1 MKFVEILKS
10 LFIPKKMVKYRST
23 TVFFAIIIFI
33 LSSYLL
39 VVPADYKVKHSFNK
53 NIEENNI
60 LYLQAIQNIPE
71 GNKEVENIFKELYEK
86 KLSVTSDDRLLQ
98 SSNMVFNKLNK
109 ADSSAL
115 GVITKSKDNKWVFD
129 EQITEIL
136 VPENSTIPYFD
147 IKDGK
152 LLVNNV
158 ELSDTE
164 LTGKVET
171 IKVSVNSKTGYFVLN
186 SNITDDEG
194 NTFEKITNISF
205 TKNDVNVKVVD
216 GYVYINDVNTEFKTN
231 ASHVVFYYE
240 PTNVEYYE
248 NSFEYTNDL
257 GKKINFTF
265 VVDLSQK
272 GDLYNPNESF
282 KYSEE
287 KFPNITTTEYY
298 LVLLTYNQLYYQAH
312 PNGIDEKKIEDAT
325 TNNDDVLR
333 ATSAQNFF
341 TSVNF
346 NSDSFENTK
355 LAKETLIKILKQGY
369 VSKYNTMYSII
380 TFIYTVIF
388 PLFITF
394 IFWLF
399 FKKNGKL
406 KKMRE
411 YYNIAGVTNI
421 ACSLF
426 VFVILW
432 FYPDGIGNLYPFIFA
447 LYYLFVLYK
456 INSSREIEETIR

>member
-1 MKFVEILKS
+1 M
-10 LFIPKKMVKYRST
+10 
-23 TVFFAIIIFI
+23 
-33 LSSYLL
+33 
-39 VVPADYKVKHSFNK
+39 
-53 NIEENNI
+53 
-60 LYLQAIQNIPE
+60 
-71 GNKEVENIFKELYEK
+71 
-86 KLSVTSDDRLLQ
+86 
-98 SSNMVFNKLNK
+98 
-109 ADSSAL
+109 
-115 GVITKSKDNKWVFD
+115 
-129 EQITEIL
+129 
-136 VPENSTIPYFD
+136 
-147 IKDGK
+147 
-152 LLVNNV
+152 
-158 ELSDTE
+158 
-164 LTGKVET
+164 
-171 IKVSVNSKTGYFVLN
+171 
-186 SNITDDEG
+186 
-194 NTFEKITNISF
+194 
-205 TKNDVNVKVVD
+205 
-216 GYVYINDVNTEFKTN
+216 
-231 ASHVVFYYE
+231 
-240 PTNVEYYE
+240 
-248 NSFEYTNDL
+248 
-257 GKKINFTF
+257 
-265 VVDLSQK
+265 
-272 GDLYNPNESF
+272 
-282 KYSEE
+282 
-287 KFPNITTTEYY
+287 
-298 LVLLTYNQLYYQAH
+298 
-312 PNGIDEKKIEDAT
+312 
-325 TNNDDVLR
+325 R

-421 ACSLF
+421 SCSLF